1 LYRSSNAITVI
12 KSRRMGW
19 VGHVACIGRMR
30 IAYRSLG
37 RKPEGKR
44 PLGIFGH
51 KWEEMGIKE

>member
-1 LYRSSNAITVI
+1 
-12 KSRRMGW
+12 MGW